1 MEGNKVFYSPGFGF
15 SLTAPLEIDEQSPDE
30 DERQAFEV
38 LRQPNSQS
46 NVVVQVYCLWSLMA
60 KSLSR

>member
-46 NVVVQVYCLWSLMA
+46 NVVVQVYCL
-60 KSLSR
+60 